1 MDLQTLN
8 CIIGWSVP
16 RALLGGM
23 SKSALVREGFNG
35 SISFGF
41 GKEKKKKKSIF
52 LGTEQERLLKDKAHR
67 WHLQS

>member
-1 MDLQTLN
+1 MQICN
-8 CIIGWSVP
+8 CLIGWSVP

-23 SKSALVREGFNG
+23 FKSARVREGFNG

-41 GKEKKKKKSIF
+41 GGKKKSIF
-52 LGTEQERLLKDKAHR
+52 LGTEQERLLKDKAHC